1 METRSC
7 SIDGEFVT
15 TRIAGRMEDTLQAFA
30 VRAAC
35 FIGEQDVPYS
45 EEFDGQDFGATHLL
59 AYLGNEPIGAL
70 RVRWFQSF
78 AMPERLAVMQRFRG
92 HKVGQLLLERARAL
106 AESRGCNILY
116 TRVSP
121 GQATYFE
128 NQRWR
133 RLDDGQTPGARPT
146 VALVRPVDPAKENAQ
161 IADMDALAL
170 STQYRL
176 EMPAAAVA

>member
-1 METRSC
+1 METRAC
-7 SIDGEFVT
+7 STGGEFVAIG
-15 TRIAGRMEDTLQAFA
+15 IAGRMEETLQAFA

-35 FIGEQDVPYS
+35 FIGEQNIPYS

-59 AYLGNEPIGAL
+59 ARLGNEPIGAL

-92 HKVGQLLLERARAL
+92 RKVGQLLLERARVL

-121 GQATYFE
+121 DQATYFE
-128 NQRWR
+128 KQRWR
-133 RLDDGQTPGARPT
+133 RLEGGQTQLARQT
-146 VALVRPVDPAKENAQ
+146 VALVRPVDPARENTE
-161 IADMDALAL
+161 ITDTDAIAL
-170 STQYRL
+170 SMQYRRDR
-176 EMPAAAVA
+176 PAAAIS